1 MSLMQR
7 QALRITD
14 PKIVYGT
21 TSTLKAL
28 ALRTADEFLHIAQSP
43 RCPSGRMLGPNV

>member
-1 MSLMQR
+1 MKGR
-7 QALRITD
+7 ALRITRA
-14 PKIVYGT
+14 KIVYGT

-43 RCPSGRMLGPNV
+43 RCPSGRMLEPNV